1 VNAVRLPAAVRNPV
15 SLAGIIVATGTALLF
30 VVLLAVELLGWLTNP
45 YIGLLAFVAVP
56 IVFVLGLLLIPAGIW
71 WARRRRPSGPELE
84 WPVIDL
90 GDPQR
95 RAVLAGVLAL
105 TAVNVVIVS
114 VAAYGGVH
122 YMESSEFCGQVCHTT
137 MEPQYVAAS
146 QWPHARI
153 SCVACHVGPGAGA
166 AVESKLAGTRQLL
179 KLMTDGVPKPIP
191 SATDASRPGRDTCAS
206 CHRLN
211 VRAGDSLR
219 QIREYGNDEANSES
233 VTTLRLHVGGSNG
246 AGDPG
251 TGIHWH
257 MSPGRTIEYIAS
269 DATRQTIPYVRLTEP
284 DGRVREF
291 VAEDAPAPRTG
302 GEALRRMDCIDCHS
316 RPAHTFYASPERAVD
331 ADLALGR
338 LPKELPFL
346 RREAVS
352 AIREEHT
359 SRAAALDAIARR
371 LNDFYAESRRANPE
385 SPASN
390 SGMVARAIV
399 TTQEAWS
406 HNVFP
411 EMKVTWG
418 TYSNQ
423 LGHVDAPG
431 CFRCHDDRHKAG
443 DGTVIRQDCEL
454 CHTIE

>member
-1 VNAVRLPAAVRNPV
+1 
-15 SLAGIIVATGTALLF
+15 
-30 VVLLAVELLGWLTNP
+30 
-45 YIGLLAFVAVP
+45 
-56 IVFVLGLLLIPAGIW
+56 
-71 WARRRRPSGPELE
+71 
-84 WPVIDL
+84 
-90 GDPQR
+90 
-95 RAVLAGVLAL
+95 
-105 TAVNVVIVS
+105 
-114 VAAYGGVH
+114 
-122 YMESSEFCGQVCHTT
+122 
-137 MEPQYVAAS
+137 
-146 QWPHARI
+146 
-153 SCVACHVGPGAGA
+153 
-166 AVESKLAGTRQLL
+166 
-179 KLMTDGVPKPIP
+179 MTDGVPKPIP

-246 AGDPG
+246 DGDPG

-257 MSPGRTIEYIAS
+257 MSPGRTIDYIAS

-291 VAEDAPAPRTG
+291 VAEDAPASRTG

-359 SRAAALDAIARR
+359 SKTAALDAIARR
-371 LNDFYAESRRANPE
+371 LRDFYADSRSTNPE
-385 SPASN
+385 SRIPN
-390 SGMVARAIV
+390 PELVARAIA

-431 CFRCHDDRHKAG
+431 CFRCHDDRHKAS